1 MYCPNCG
8 RENPDGVGFCGGCGM
23 SFAANAPAP
32 AAPAPAAP
40 APEAPQ
46 PVAAA
51 PAAPAPAA
59 TEAPQPAA
67 AAPVAPAPA
76 APQPA
81 PAAPQPAPAAAP
93 VVSAAQ
99 PQPVQQPAPAQPK
112 QPSDMLPFG
121 QHFKNLI
128 KAAVHP
134 ATGPVEIVSKYDK
147 IGNAIFLA
155 GIVVVICSVVG
166 CFTSLSVDL
175 YYFIRYPNVYDD
187 LIVGMILKDVFYP
200 FIVYAIRTFGCAGL
214 MLLAGLIFKEKYSFA
229 RMLALASMAVAP
241 AYIAKEFL
249 GTYLGLIPYVR
260 MGTLI
265 TTAAYIYYIVM
276 LYKGIGAESK
286 LKDDKKA
293 FVLIGVFAIVGVLAG
308 LFSY

>member
-1 MYCPNCG
+1 MPRIESAVCMMYLDVPITRVQATRRCWWNA
-8 RENPDGVGFCGGCGM
+8 GVKTMEAKQRSRTGSQSTNS
-23 SFAANAPAP
+23 SFGAVS
-32 AAPAPAAP
+32 
-40 APEAPQ
+40 ERIEKD
-46 PVAAA
+46 
-51 PAAPAPAA
+51 
-59 TEAPQPAA
+59 TERRIY
-67 AAPVAPAPA
+67 
-76 APQPA
+76 
-81 PAAPQPAPAAAP
+81 
-93 VVSAAQ
+93 S
-99 PQPVQQPAPAQPK
+99 
-112 QPSDMLPFG
+112 
-121 QHFKNLI
+121 LI
-128 KAAVHP
+128 SVLEP
-134 ATGPVEIVSKYDK
+134 T
-147 IGNAIFLA
+147 L
-155 GIVVVICSVVG
+155 VII
-166 CFTSLSVDL
+166 LS
-175 YYFIRYPNVYDD
+175 